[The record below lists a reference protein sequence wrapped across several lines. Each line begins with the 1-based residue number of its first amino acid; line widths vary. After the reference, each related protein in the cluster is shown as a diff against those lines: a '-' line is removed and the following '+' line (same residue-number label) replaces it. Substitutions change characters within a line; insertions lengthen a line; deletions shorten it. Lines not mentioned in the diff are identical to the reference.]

1 MKKYK
6 IKILKR
12 PNNYR
17 LFENVIEDDLS
28 LSGDMGIDVLPG
40 KKKRKVEKPQEN
52 LAIDFEVK
60 DDKFAEVLYNF
71 VKDDVFG
78 KRSYVTYLLNPQLFY
93 KKLGNSSSLNT
104 KFALSLR
111 TAGLPYTQEALMNS
125 NIDLLNVYEKII
137 SRLLAEKLIPSRN
150 YFSKAQGL
158 TKVPSSRYYD
168 GFKLNNSSQAESV
181 LFSKLHELGL
191 NPVPESFS
199 QTIYFSDTG
208 DEGYIVDFILPCQV
222 CKESFN

>member
-12 PNNYR
+12 PSNYR

-93 KKLGNSSSLNT
+93 K
-104 KFALSLR
+104 F
-111 TAGLPYTQEALMNS
+111 
-125 NIDLLNVYEKII
+125 
-137 SRLLAEKLIPSRN
+137 
-150 YFSKAQGL
+150 
-158 TKVPSSRYYD
+158 
-168 GFKLNNSSQAESV
+168 
-181 LFSKLHELGL
+181 
-191 NPVPESFS
+191 
-199 QTIYFSDTG
+199 
-208 DEGYIVDFILPCQV
+208 C
-222 CKESFN
+222 

>member
-12 PNNYR
+12 PSNYR
-17 LFENVIEDDLS
+17 LFANVIEDDLS

-168 GFKLNNSSQAESV
+168 GFKLNNSSQ
-181 LFSKLHELGL
+181 
-191 NPVPESFS
+191 
-199 QTIYFSDTG
+199 
-208 DEGYIVDFILPCQV
+208 DFT
-222 CKESFN
+222 K